1 VKKSWQ
7 PAVSR
12 FHPYCLAL
20 FEKYDRMNCG
30 NCIKKSPGMHWR
42 GIRLPGLKE
51 ERDDQLF
58 SLSGVDQYLF

>member
-1 VKKSWQ
+1 V
-7 PAVSR
+7 VV
-12 FHPYCLAL
+12 FH
-20 FEKYDRMNCG
+20 
-30 NCIKKSPGMHWR
+30 KKSPGKHWR